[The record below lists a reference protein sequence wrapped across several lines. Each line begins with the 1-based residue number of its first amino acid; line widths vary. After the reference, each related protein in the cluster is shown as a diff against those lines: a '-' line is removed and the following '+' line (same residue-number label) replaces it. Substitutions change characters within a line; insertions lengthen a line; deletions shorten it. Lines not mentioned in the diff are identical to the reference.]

1 MFKSYWHSFLEVMGS
16 VAILFTVMSLI
27 FPDAIQI
34 RFLYLLVCLI
44 VPSHLFE
51 FFTFRLKLF
60 SSRLWVRRIIVMSFT
75 SLMMVL
81 VDYIFGY
88 FRFEFDDLITFGI
101 LILIYI
107 VLITFAYYVCDKI
120 EQQNLKLINQKLAN
134 KNKDNID

>member
-1 MFKSYWHSFLEVMGS
+1 MFKSYWHSFLEVMGM

-44 VPSHLFE
+44 VPDHLFE

-60 SSRLWVRRIIVMSFT
+60 SSRLWVRRIIVMSFA

-81 VDYIFGY
+81 VNYIFGY
-88 FRFEFDDLITFGI
+88 FRFEFDSLITFGI
-101 LILIYI
+101 LILINI
-107 VLITFAYYVCDKI
+107 VLVTFAYYVCDKI